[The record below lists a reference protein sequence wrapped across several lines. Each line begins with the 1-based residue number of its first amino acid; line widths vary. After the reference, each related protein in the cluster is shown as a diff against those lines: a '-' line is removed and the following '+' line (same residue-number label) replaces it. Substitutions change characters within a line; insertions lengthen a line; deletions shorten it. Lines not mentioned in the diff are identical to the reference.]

1 MNRKR
6 QNERGAQIV
15 EFAVVL
21 PVLLLLALIV
31 AKGANLIRVYQIVNN
46 GAREGARL
54 SELPQN
60 NYQAV
65 NSATGTSLT
74 NPQTCTFDSS
84 TTTSPHP
91 VCQNVANYIRNNN
104 AVGGDPTQC
113 PTLTVVVNQ
122 AFAPASDGGNPHYS
136 SVTATCAY
144 NLRYLRTIPFYSIA
158 NTINIQ
164 RTAVFVNL
172 Y

>member
-1 MNRKR
+1 MSSVFGKTSCSEHGDRLHQPQLHDGSARGWHGDVHPGGCAPPNPAVLGLAVPADHTRLHALGGKLMNRKR

-74 NPQTCTFDSS
+74 NPQTCTFNSS
-84 TTTSPHP
+84 TTTTPHP
-91 VCQNVANYIRNNN
+91 VCQDVANYIRNNN
-104 AVGGDPTQC
+104 AVG
-113 PTLTVVVNQ
+113 
-122 AFAPASDGGNPHYS
+122 
-136 SVTATCAY
+136 
-144 NLRYLRTIPFYSIA
+144 
-158 NTINIQ
+158 
-164 RTAVFVNL
+164 
-172 Y
+172 